1 MTEKNNRRVCFACA
15 LGVFVLFLLIYSL
28 TAQRGLSWQD
38 SGEFQFRVLS
48 GDYRWS
54 SGIARAHPL
63 YIAIAQALS
72 VTTSWL
78 FRLLGANPET
88 TFAGRVYAINFA
100 SGLGM
105 AVALAFVFS
114 CIRRVT
120 GHYVGAW
127 IAVTVLGFSQMV
139 WWMSSMAEVYTWSLA
154 CLAVELYCV
163 VRLLET
169 SHPLRWM
176 AILFLANGMHAAIH
190 DFAFLDLA
198 VLVPFAIWY
207 LLRSRGRLW
216 VGALTG
222 SVGWCVGA
230 APLLFLFGEEW
241 RETGLFWETVKSLLF
256 GREFESVVMGTG
268 PVRWRLVL
276 SNLALVGIGFLNP
289 AWLFAIASVT
299 RTVQDGGEEGRG
311 ENRVFRI
318 VLVCLT
324 ILHFLFWVRYFVPDQ
339 ATFILPT
346 AALLSVWVG
355 LGVERMKLA
364 PSRTIE
370 YAFLSLSFS
379 ILVPLVLAKALTL
392 HDFGMNRMRQLPFRQ
407 EASYWILPW
416 KHTENSAKRFI
427 ESVADMRLG
436 TNDIIVADNTAA
448 APLQA
453 FVAGGHPLCGRI
465 ISFQDRISPKEM
477 KSLLDG
483 ISEGRKAYLVSPVP
497 GYTPCGE
504 LLLSGCYRFH
514 PEGVLYR
521 ILPITGRRSRP
532 AERRGS

>member
-1 MTEKNNRRVCFACA
+1 MIEKNNRRVCLGCA
-15 LGVFVLFLLIYSL
+15 FGVFVLFLLIYSL

-38 SGEFQFRVLS
+38 SGEFQFRVLA

-63 YIAIAQALS
+63 YIAIAQGLS
-72 VTTSWL
+72 LTTSCVLRL
-78 FRLLGANPET
+78 FGANPET
-88 TFAGRVYAINFA
+88 VFAGRVYAINFA

-105 AVALAFVFS
+105 AVALLFVFS

-176 AILFLANGMHAAIH
+176 AFLFLANGMHAAIH

-198 VLVPFAIWY
+198 VLVPFAIWH

-216 VGALTG
+216 MGALTG
-222 SVGWCVGA
+222 IVGWCAGA

-241 RETGLFWETVKSLLF
+241 KDTGLFWETVKSLLF
-256 GREFESVVMGTG
+256 GREFESVVIGAG
-268 PVRWRLVL
+268 SVRWGLVL
-276 SNLALVGIGFLNP
+276 SNFALAGIGFLNP
-289 AWLFAIASVT
+289 AWLFAIAPVT
-299 RTVQDGGEEGRG
+299 RTARNGDGEVGG

-318 VLVCLT
+318 VLLCLT

-355 LGVERMKLA
+355 LGVERMKLS
-364 PSRTIE
+364 PSRAIQ
-370 YAFLSLSFS
+370 YAILSLAFS

-392 HDFGMNRMRQLPFRQ
+392 CDFGMNRMRQLPFRQ

-416 KHTENSAKRFI
+416 KHTEDSAERFI
-427 ESVADMRLG
+427 ESVVDMRLG

-453 FVAGGHPLCGRI
+453 FAAGGHPLCGRI
-465 ISFQDRISPKEM
+465 ITFQDRISPNEMRLLLKE
-477 KSLLDG
+477 
-483 ISEGRKAYLVSPVP
+483 IPNGRRAYLVSPVS
-497 GYTPCGE
+497 GYTPCE
-504 LLLSGCYRFH
+504 EVLLSGQYRFRL
-514 PEGVLYR
+514 EGRLNR
-521 ILPITGRRSRP
+521 ILPSDSSHASTEARK
-532 AERRGS
+532 